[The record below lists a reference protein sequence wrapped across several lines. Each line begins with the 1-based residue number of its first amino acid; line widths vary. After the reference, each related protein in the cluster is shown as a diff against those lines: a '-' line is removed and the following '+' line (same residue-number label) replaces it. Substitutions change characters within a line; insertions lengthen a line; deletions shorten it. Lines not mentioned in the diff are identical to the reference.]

1 MLITTVI
8 MLSIWATA
16 ADDLLSPNIN
26 ITEQLGKIQ
35 IMETRM
41 ESMEKEIE
49 RLKAEKAECRCQKD
63 TGVYKH
69 DIMTSQGRVNAAE
82 DNVEELN
89 STEKERV
96 KIAFSASLLSSH
108 NIRYIGPYAEDTMIV
123 YGKIFTN
130 IGNAYNTTTGI
141 FTAPVKGVYFFNL
154 VLFTHDAL
162 SAGVKLL
169 KNDDHVVGVTDNP
182 PTGDK
187 EDTASNS
194 VSLLLEEGDQI
205 SVKLMEHRRIY
216 TDGFKRNTFS
226 GHLLFTM

>member
-8 MLSIWATA
+8 MLNIWATA

-26 ITEQLGKIQ
+26 IIEQLGKIQ

-49 RLKAEKAECRCQKD
+49 RLKAK
-63 TGVYKH
+63 
-69 DIMTSQGRVNAAE
+69 NP
-82 DNVEELN
+82 
-89 STEKERV
+89 ERV
-96 KIAFSASLLSSH
+96 KVAFSASLLSSH
-108 NIRYIGPYAEDTMIV
+108 NIKYIGPYAEDTMIV

-141 FTAPVKGVYFFNL
+141 FSAPVKGVYFFNL

-182 PTGDK
+182 PTEDK

-205 SVKLMEHRRIY
+205 SVKLIAHRRIY
-216 TDGFKRNTFS
+216 TDGFRRNTFS